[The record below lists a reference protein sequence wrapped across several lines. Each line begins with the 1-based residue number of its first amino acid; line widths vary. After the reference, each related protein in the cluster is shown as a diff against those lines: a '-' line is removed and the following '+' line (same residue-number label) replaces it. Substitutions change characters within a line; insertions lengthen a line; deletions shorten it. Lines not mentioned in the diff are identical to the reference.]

1 MARQEKVKEQIV
13 YPAARRQEL
22 VEKLHGRT
30 VADPYRWLE
39 SDEGAECAAWLAAQ
53 DDLLATQAA
62 TWPQREM
69 FHRVVAEL
77 AGNGAVAVPAVTPPL
92 RRAGRRFFLHRAP
105 DQELPVLM
113 VAEDGEPPRA
123 LLDPLVVDPSGR
135 TTLDAWRPSWTGEL
149 LAYQL
154 SYQGDERPALWVME
168 VAGRRV
174 VDGPLVP
181 GRATPTAWLA
191 GDDGFY
197 YVTLSRSRGSGA
209 APQRQVRLHRL
220 GHDSDRDAVV
230 FETCSP
236 QLSVKISPEGRWL
249 MLSCAPGAQSGN
261 LLWLA
266 EVTAGQE
273 HVLRPR
279 LLHDGSADGA
289 QAVLTFGPGGRIYAI
304 TDAGAPFGR
313 VCAVD
318 LADPRAPAWRT
329 LIAQD
334 PPAVLT
340 GCVPL
345 PALGPDSDSA
355 AAVAR
360 PTVPGPAFAPGPV
373 AASVPGPAL
382 PLESGPVPGPTSAPG
397 IGLDTVPGSTSAPGI
412 GLVPGSGSGSEEVY
426 LLLSRSRHG
435 AAELSLHDGE
445 GHRIAEV
452 PTPGPGSITRLTAP
466 AHGAAEA
473 WFSYSDFVTAPAV
486 YRFSLRDRRCHPA
499 TSATTAVPA
508 PATPVTTAV
517 PAPSGSVPG
526 RVSGLA
532 EPGQPPPRIRQIT
545 YESLDGTPVRMYLI
559 APAAGPYASGPR
571 PTLLTAYGGFG
582 ASCLPAYSPTI
593 LAWVR
598 AGGTYAIANV
608 RGGGERGTDWHA
620 AGRGLN
626 KPNAFADFIAA
637 ATWLIDHRW
646 TTPRQLAIKGA
657 SHSGLMVAAALTQR
671 PELFAAVACS
681 AAVLDMV
688 RYPYFGL
695 GPWWVTEFGDPDQAD
710 QFDTL
715 LGYSPYHR
723 VRPGSAYPAVL
734 LISPHHDARVDSM
747 HTRKMTAALQHA
759 TTSGNPILLR
769 YEEGV
774 GHGPRAASRWSALQ
788 ADILAFCAAHTGL
801 GSD

>member
-1 MARQEKVKEQIV
+1 MARQEGVKEQIV

-53 DDLLATQAA
+53 DDLLAAQAA

-69 FHRVVAEL
+69 FHRAVAEL

-113 VAEDGEPPRA
+113 VAEDGEPPRG

-197 YVTLSRSRGSGA
+197 YVTSRSRGSGA

-220 GHDSDRDAVV
+220 GHDPDRDAVV

-236 QLSVKISPEGRWL
+236 QLSVKISAEGRWL

-345 PALGPDSDSA
+345 PALDPDSDVA
-355 AAVAR
+355 AAIAR
-360 PTVPGPAFAPGPV
+360 PTAPDPV
-373 AASVPGPAL
+373 SVPGTAL
-382 PLESGPVPGPTSAPG
+382 DLESAADADPDPASAPG
-397 IGLDTVPGSTSAPGI
+397 IGPVP
-412 GLVPGSGSGSEEVY
+412 GSGSEEVH

-445 GHRIAEV
+445 GRQVAEV

-473 WFSYSDFVTAPAV
+473 WFGYSDFVTAPAV

-499 TSATTAVPA
+499 A
-508 PATPVTTAV
+508 PATTAV
-517 PAPSGSVPG
+517 PAPSGSV
-526 RVSGLA
+526 SGSA
-532 EPGQPPPRIRQIT
+532 EPGQPPPRIRRIT

-559 APAAGPYASGPR
+559 SPAAGPHAPGPR

-608 RGGGERGTDWHA
+608 RGGGEQGTDWHA
-620 AGRGLN
+620 AGRGPN

-671 PELFAAVACS
+671 PDLFAAVACS

-801 GSD
+801 GSP